1 MIYGYTP
8 LASINLHDV
17 STVEIFQTINDT
29 YLLQWNDGVV
39 NEWKETYNT
48 FSGALARAAT
58 LAACGES
65 GWNKGF
71 TTTEPSMFEE
81 KASYFLQSEIL

>member
-17 STVEIFQTINDT
+17 ATVEIFQIIDDT
-29 YLLQWNDGVV
+29 CLLQWNDGVA

-48 FSGALARAAT
+48 LSGALVRAAT
-58 LAACGES
+58 LAACGEA
-65 GWNKGF
+65 GWDKGF
-71 TTTEPSMFEE
+71 TTTEPSLFEQ
-81 KASYFLQSEIL
+81 KASFFLQREML

>member
-8 LASINLHDV
+8 LATINLHDV
-17 STVEIFQTINDT
+17 ATVEIFQTIDDT
-29 YLLQWNDGVV
+29 YLLQWDDSVA

-48 FSGALARAAT
+48 LSAALTRAAT

-65 GWNKGF
+65 GWDKSF
-71 TTTEPSMFEE
+71 TTTEPAMFEK
-81 KASYFLQSEIL
+81 KASYFLQNEIL